1 VRAIVLYLIGF
12 ISLVYGFHEFWQDRT
27 VDQNAFMI
35 GGTCVAVAA
44 ALQVFTD
51 LWRRLSRPRKP

>member
-1 VRAIVLYLIGF
+1 MRSIVLYLIGF
-12 ISLVYGFHEFWQDRT
+12 GSLGYGFYEFYLDRT

-44 ALQVFTD
+44 FLQVVSD
-51 LWRRLSRPRKP
+51 LWQRLTRSRRK

>member
-1 VRAIVLYLIGF
+1 MRAILLYVIGF
-12 ISLVYGFHEFWQDRT
+12 ASLVYGFYEFWRDRT

-51 LWRRLSRPRKP
+51 VWQRLTKRR

>member
-1 VRAIVLYLIGF
+1 MRAILLYVIGF
-12 ISLVYGFHEFWQDRT
+12 GALVFGFYEFWRDRT

-44 ALQVFTD
+44 ALQVFSD
-51 LWRRLSRPRKP
+51 LWRRFRR